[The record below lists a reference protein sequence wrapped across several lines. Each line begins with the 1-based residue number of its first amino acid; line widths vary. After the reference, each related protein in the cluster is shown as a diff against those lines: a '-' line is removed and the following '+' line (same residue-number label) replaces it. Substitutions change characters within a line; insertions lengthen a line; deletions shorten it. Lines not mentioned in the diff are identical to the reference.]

1 MGCRYACVYE
11 HLLSVTDGGITM
23 MVARRDSELHSLL
36 DKYAL
41 TLWACFDDARLA
53 ELQKYSPSC
62 HSTTGA
68 LACAMYSNPSAMAR
82 LATARPSEFAKA
94 GVPCHAGEGGRE
106 GVQ

>member
-1 MGCRYACVYE
+1 VYE

-62 HSTTGA
+62 HSTAGCVGMCHVQQPIGHG
-68 LACAMYSNPSAMAR
+68 LAGYSE
-82 LATARPSEFAKA
+82 T
-94 GVPCHAGEGGRE
+94 V
-106 GVQ
+106 